1 MDTGGYQ
8 PASFEQRDNENFV
21 EFLGHFATD
30 SLFQS
35 QRVREPLAFVTT
47 DPDDDFSMLET
58 TLDFNQWFAFKPALP
73 AIRLSNINYGQRNDD
88 HSPTKI
94 LALKGIG
101 NGFSNILYFRRKAG
115 KSEPYSKFEDV
126 SI

>member
-8 PASFEQRDNENFV
+8 SCALLSGMKMKT
-21 EFLGHFATD
+21 LW
-30 SLFQS
+30 SFQS
-35 QRVREPLAFVTT
+35 FCCRQPFSKPACAGASGFCHLRS
-47 DPDDDFSMLET
+47 DDDFSILET
-58 TLDFNQWFAFKPALP
+58 SLDLNQWFAFKPALP
-73 AIRLSNINYGQRNDD
+73 TDRLSNINYGQRNDD
-88 HSPTKI
+88 NSPTKI

-115 KSEPYSKFEDV
+115 EWQLYKFEDT